1 MTYFASNFES
11 TFDADGFE
19 IPAPAEACSSRSRE
33 TTPCSGDVL
42 TRYSRSGMTSTLRC
56 EGHEMAHQD
65 VLDGISR
72 RYPDSDVAPSWFDPT
87 YAGESWNDDY

>member
-1 MTYFASNFES
+1 
-11 TFDADGFE
+11 
-19 IPAPAEACSSRSRE
+19 
-33 TTPCSGDVL
+33 
-42 TRYSRSGMTSTLRC
+42 MTSTFRC
-56 EGHEMAHQD
+56 DSHESEHQD